1 MSHQGIFRY
10 LPPNAKPAS
19 AKEAYLLPSLS
30 EFSSIV
36 TLPLTDLKP
45 TLDLGDA
52 SPYKLSVHGFT
63 ARRHHSALHAE
74 PFGHASWKDERA
86 LRDVHFPEVEEFVK
100 KLTGCKTAVVS
111 AAVVRTQPY
120 SEGTGDSSSSAEDG
134 GKGEGEREEEEEGE
148 EDSSGTTP
156 KFPPI
161 VGLAKSNTVS
171 PAPKVHLDLTPKGAR
186 LHIRKYAH
194 QVTSAAEHVIT
205 AENALLS
212 SGVRLED
219 LKDHYHEAGV
229 PRFALFSI
237 WRPIKTVKRDPLALA
252 PANKFP
258 EEDYVVSAQLEPLDR
273 TIPAHLS
280 RVIGPQSPDSASNSA
295 STLAPSSSE
304 ETTYDTEGYLAYA
317 PKIGEEGGAH
327 DWHFIADQEP
337 SEVLVIQ
344 LFDNEMEA
352 NARAPRKDG
361 GKGGLGVGGTVHSA
375 FELVGQ
381 DGAEEARESIE
392 VRVAA
397 FW

>member
-1 MSHQGIFRY
+1 MAHQGIFRY
-10 LPPNAKPAS
+10 LPPNARPAS

-52 SPYKLSVHGFT
+52 SPYKLPVHGFT
-63 ARRHHSALHAE
+63 SRRHHSALHAE
-74 PFGHASWKDERA
+74 PFSHASWKDEKA
-86 LRDVHFPEVEEFVK
+86 LRDVYFPEVEEFVK

-111 AAVVRTQPY
+111 AAVVRTQTY
-120 SEGTGDSSSSAEDG
+120 SEGTGDSSSSAEDD
-134 GKGEGEREEEEEGE
+134 GKTEGEQEEEGE
-148 EDSSGTTP
+148 EGNSGPTP
-156 KFPPI
+156 NFPPI
-161 VGLAKSNTVS
+161 VGLAKSDAVS

-194 QVTSAAEHVIT
+194 QITSAAEHVIT

-212 SGVRLED
+212 TGVRLED

-237 WRPIKTVKRDPLALA
+237 WRPIKTVRRDPLAVA

-280 RVIGPQSPDSASNSA
+280 RLVGSQSPNSA
-295 STLAPSSSE
+295 PASTVAPSSAE

-317 PKIGEEGGAH
+317 PKNGEEGGAH

-352 NARAPRKDG
+352 NARALRKDG

-381 DGAEEARESIE
+381 DDMEEARESIE

>member
-10 LPPNAKPAS
+10 LPPNARPAS

-63 ARRHHSALHAE
+63 SRRHHSALHTE
-74 PFGHASWKDERA
+74 PFGHASWKDEKA
-86 LRDVHFPEVEEFVK
+86 LRDVYFPEVEEFVK
-100 KLTGCKTAVVS
+100 KLTGCKTAVVT
-111 AAVVRTQPY
+111 AAVVRTQTY
-120 SEGTGDSSSSAEDG
+120 SEGTSDSSSSAEDG
-134 GKGEGEREEEEEGE
+134 GKEEGKQKAKEGEGG
-148 EDSSGTTP
+148 SSGATP

-161 VGLAKSNTVS
+161 VGLTKSDGVS

-258 EEDYVVSAQLEPLDR
+258 EEDYVISAQLEPLDG

-280 RVIGPQSPDSASNSA
+280 RLVGPQSPNSASA
-295 STLAPSSSE
+295 STLASSSSE

-317 PKIGEEGGAH
+317 PKDGEEGGAH

-337 SEVLVIQ
+337 SEVLVIK

-381 DGAEEARESIE
+381 DDTEEARESIE

>member
-10 LPPNAKPAS
+10 LPPNARPAS

-30 EFSSIV
+30 EFSSVV

-74 PFGHASWKDERA
+74 PFGHASWKDEKA

-120 SEGTGDSSSSAEDG
+120 SEGTGDSGSSAEDA
-134 GKGEGEREEEEEGE
+134 GKGKGEREEEEEE
-148 EDSSGTTP
+148 EEEEGGSGTTA

-171 PAPKVHLDLTPKGAR
+171 PAPKSTSTSRPRAQDCTSA
-186 LHIRKYAH
+186 I
-194 QVTSAAEHVIT
+194 TSAAEHVIT

-280 RVIGPQSPDSASNSA
+280 RVIDPQSPNSASA

-317 PKIGEEGGAH
+317 PKDGEEGGAH

>member
-1 MSHQGIFRY
+1 MSHHGIFRY
-10 LPPNAKPAS
+10 LPPNARPAS

-45 TLDLGDA
+45 SLDLGDA

-74 PFGHASWKDERA
+74 PFGHASWKDEKA
-86 LRDVHFPEVEEFVK
+86 LRDVYFPEVEEFVK

-111 AAVVRTQPY
+111 AAVVRTQTY
-120 SEGTGDSSSSAEDG
+120 SEGPGDSSCSAEDG
-134 GKGEGEREEEEEGE
+134 GKGEREREEEGGEGG
-148 EDSSGTTP
+148 SSGATP

-161 VGLAKSNTVS
+161 VGLAKSDSVS

-258 EEDYVVSAQLEPLDR
+258 EEDYVISAQLEPLDR

-280 RVIGPQSPDSASNSA
+280 RLVDPQSPNSA
-295 STLAPSSSE
+295 STSTSSE

-317 PKIGEEGGAH
+317 PKNGDASGAH
-327 DWHFIADQEP
+327 NWHFIADQEP

-375 FELVGQ
+375 FELAGQ
-381 DGAEEARESIE
+381 DDTEEARESIE

>member
-10 LPPNAKPAS
+10 LPPNSRPAT

-36 TLPLTDLKP
+36 TLPLTDLRP

-74 PFGHASWKDERA
+74 PFGHASWKNEKA
-86 LRDVHFPEVEEFVK
+86 LRDVYFPEVEEFVK
-100 KLTGCKTAVVS
+100 KVTGCKTAVVS
-111 AAVVRTQPY
+111 AAVVRTQLY
-120 SEGTGDSSSSAEDG
+120 SEGAGDSSSPAEDG
-134 GKGEGEREEEEEGE
+134 VKGEGEREEEEGEGG
-148 EDSSGTTP
+148 SNGTTP

-161 VGLAKSNTVS
+161 VGLAKSDTVS

-186 LHIRKYAH
+186 LHIRKYAN
-194 QVTSAAEHVIT
+194 QVASAAEHVIT

-212 SGVRLED
+212 LGVRWED

-252 PANKFP
+252 PAKKFP

-280 RVIGPQSPDSASNSA
+280 RVIDPQRPNSASA

-304 ETTYDTEGYLAYA
+304 ENTYDTEGFLAYA
-317 PKIGEEGGAH
+317 PSNGEEGGAH

-381 DGAEEARESIE
+381 HDDEEARESIE